1 MIKWEQN
8 RYRGE
13 KIMSGLHT
21 SRGMVTRK
29 ERTKKQKKNTHTNKQ
44 KKIEKKTK
52 TKLKS
57 KS

>member
-29 ERTKKQKKNTHTNKQ
+29 ERTKKNK
-44 KKIEKKTK
+44 KKTHK
-52 TKLKS
+52 QTKK
-57 KS
+57 K

>member
-29 ERTKKQKKNTHTNKQ
+29 ERKKKNK
-44 KKIEKKTK
+44 KKTHMYFP
-52 TKLKS
+52 
-57 KS
+57 